1 VLLWLFL
8 CKHQLNG
15 PQCSKKTNRRLV
27 WEWRSKSSRK
37 HFDAI
42 SNTEAHPRLTYPMPI
57 VGENR
62 AEQEERE
69 SSEVERASRQPE
81 QQATAERYGAMI

>member
-1 VLLWLFL
+1 
-8 CKHQLNG
+8 
-15 PQCSKKTNRRLV
+15 
-27 WEWRSKSSRK
+27 
-37 HFDAI
+37 
-42 SNTEAHPRLTYPMPI
+42 MPI